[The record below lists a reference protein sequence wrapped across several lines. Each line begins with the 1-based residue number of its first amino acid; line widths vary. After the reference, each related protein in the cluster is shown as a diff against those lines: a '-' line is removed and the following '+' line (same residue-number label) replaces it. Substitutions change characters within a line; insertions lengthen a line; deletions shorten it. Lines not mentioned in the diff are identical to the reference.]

1 MPDFNTYMSVGLN
14 KCAPTGEGTGPNRRR
29 VFDDLVEL
37 WNAERERIEPMSRS
51 ELEAALECP

>member
-1 MPDFNTYMSVGLN
+1 MVDFNTFMSVGLN
-14 KCAPTGEGTGPNRRR
+14 KCAPTGPGTGPNRQA

-37 WNAERERIEPMSRS
+37 WNDERDRIEEMSER